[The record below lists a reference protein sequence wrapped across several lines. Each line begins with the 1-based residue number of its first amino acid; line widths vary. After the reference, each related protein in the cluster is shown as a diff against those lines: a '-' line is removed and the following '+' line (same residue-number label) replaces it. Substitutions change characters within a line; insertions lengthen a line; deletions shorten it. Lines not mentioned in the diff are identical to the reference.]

1 MEYLPEGLSMSKP
14 VFIIAEA
21 GVNHNGRLD
30 LAMQLIEAARA
41 AGADAVKFQTFKT
54 EKVMTREVGMAD
66 YQRQNLGRAESQF
79 EMVKRLELSYQD
91 FVKLR
96 DHARQIGILFLSTPD
111 ESESLDFLCDTLDL
125 SWLKVGS
132 GEITN
137 FPFLRQIAKKR
148 RPTILSTGMCDLGE
162 VERALIPFQE
172 AGCPELIVLHCTTN
186 YPCPPE
192 EVNLHAMVTLRD
204 AFKVRVGYS
213 DHTLGIDIPIAAVAL
228 GAEVIEKHF
237 TLDKSMVGPDHLAS
251 LDPVELG
258 EMVRSIRRVEAALG
272 DGIKR
277 PNPSELQTKQLVRR
291 HLVSARRL
299 EAGTILCESDLTLK
313 RASAGIGP
321 ECFELVSGRKLLAS
335 LEADSPLSWN
345 HLFPG

>member
-1 MEYLPEGLSMSKP
+1 MSRP

-30 LAMQLIEAARA
+30 LAKELIEAAHT

-66 YQRQNLGRAESQF
+66 YQRKNLGSSKSQF
-79 EMVKRLELSYQD
+79 EMVKQLELSHQD
-91 FVKLR
+91 FRELQN
-96 DHARQIGILFLSTPD
+96 HARSVGIQFLSTPD
-111 ESESLDFLCDTLDL
+111 ESESLDFLCETLDL
-125 SWLKVGS
+125 PWLKVGS
-132 GEITN
+132 GEVN
-137 FPFLRQIAKKR
+137 NYPFLRQIAAKR

-162 VERALIPFQE
+162 VEAAVKLLQE
-172 AGCPELIVLHCTTN
+172 GGCPELIVLHCTTN

-192 EVNLHAMVTLRD
+192 EVNLLAMISLRE
-204 AFKVRVGYS
+204 ALKVRVGYS

-237 TLDKSMVGPDHLAS
+237 TLDKSMAGPDHAAS
-251 LDPVELG
+251 LNPMELG
-258 EMVRSIRRVEAALG
+258 EMVRSIRRIESALG
-272 DGIKR
+272 DGVKR
-277 PNPSELQTKQLVRR
+277 PNPTEIKTKPLVRR

-299 EAGTILCESDLTLK
+299 EAGTVLHESDLILK
-313 RASAGIGP
+313 RSSAGIGP
-321 ECFELVSGRKLLAS
+321 EYFGLIEGRKLLVTV
-335 LEADSPLSWN
+335 EADLPLTWE